1 MASRTITVGWTH
13 PETEAEFRVTGRL
26 YLGRPARGPTYDCAG
41 EPAEPPEF
49 TVESVIE
56 DRPGG
61 IARPDLIDLV
71 EKTLDELT
79 GDALE
84 TDADREAAAAEDAA
98 DAARDDARI
107 GG

>member
-1 MASRTITVGWTH
+1 MARTITVGWTH
-13 PETEAEFRVTGRL
+13 PETEEDFRVTGRL
-26 YLGRPARGPTYDCAG
+26 YLGSPERGPTFSCGG
-41 EPAEPPEF
+41 EPAEPPTFE
-49 TVESVIE
+49 VESVVE

-61 IARPDLIDLV
+61 IARPDLIELV